1 MVADMVDDVVMD
13 TASANDL
20 HYYREGHL
28 QQFKTVISCDF
39 WTAADVV
46 LLR

>member
-1 MVADMVDDVVMD
+1 MVADMVDDVVVDM
-13 TASANDL
+13 ASANDL

-28 QQFKTVISCDF
+28 QQFKIAISCDF
-39 WTAADVV
+39 WTAADVP